1 MPRKRHRRE
10 CPSRVRACVNLFV
23 AGGVEGTGVLALFCF
38 VAISLLLFLLSYIF
52 CFFSLLTAR
61 EMQLTAGI
69 ESPRASVALTGIETP
84 R

>member
-23 AGGVEGTGVLALFCF
+23 AEGVEGAGVFSLFCF

-52 CFFSLLTAR
+52 RFFSLPTTL

-69 ESPRASVALTGIETP
+69 ESPRATVVLTGIEAP